1 MSLYLIVYPLLVAA
15 VLAFQPYGVEK
26 NNLSDNLT
34 LNLALG
40 SSNVLRYTIALVLL
54 TIDPSGGMEYDV
66 SPMLGGTTIV
76 FGYDY
81 TSALLVSLSC
91 FLVEPMVL
99 ALSNTEHNSQKAQLA
114 LVFIATALINA
125 AFTTTD
131 YIVFYVA
138 FEAVLMPL
146 YVMVGLYGGSPT
158 RVRSALLLFLYTLAG
173 SLFMLLGLLSLYSH
187 TGTTDMTVLQ
197 NISLD
202 PSVQQYLFVC
212 FGLALLVKTPV
223 VPFHIWL
230 PRAHA
235 DAPLPGSMLLA
246 GTVLKLATYGVYRLV
261 LPVLPDACDYFA
273 PLVQTLAVVS
283 LIYSS
288 LATLRSVDTKQVIAY
303 SSVGHMAVVVL
314 GLFSNSVIGISGAL
328 LLSLAH
334 GLISPAL
341 FVLVGGVLYDR
352 YHTRSITYYRGMASV
367 MPVFTVVFFFAILAN
382 MGTPLTANWVGEFM
396 ALAGVM
402 EQSFLAC
409 VLGATGI
416 TFSAAYSVWLW
427 SRISAGTLSPYLS
440 VAGDLTRVEAM
451 TVIPL
456 IVITLV
462 LGIIPGVLLSGLE
475 YEASL
480 LLYNVPAV

>member
-1 MSLYLIVYPLLVAA
+1 MIMYLIAYPIITAIYLAWQPTEGGANPEQATGITLTMAMASSQTLRYMVCLMLLATDPWGAMEYHEFIGIGAPLL
-15 VLAFQPYGVEK
+15 FGV
-26 NNLSDNLT
+26 
-34 LNLALG
+34 
-40 SSNVLRYTIALVLL
+40 
-54 TIDPSGGMEYDV
+54 
-66 SPMLGGTTIV
+66 
-76 FGYDY
+76 DY
-81 TSALLVSLSC
+81 TSMLLVTLSC

-99 ALSNTEHNSQKAQLA
+99 ALADTPHASQKAQLA
-114 LVFIATALINA
+114 LVFLATALINA

-173 SLFMLLGLLSLYSH
+173 SLFMLLGILGLYSH
-187 TGTTDMTVLQ
+187 TGTTDMTVLHHV
-197 NISLD
+197 SLD
-202 PSVQQYLFVC
+202 PAVQRYLFVC
-212 FGLALLVKTPV
+212 FGLALMVKTPI

-261 LPVLPDACDYFA
+261 LPVLPDACDYYA

-288 LATLRSVDTKQVIAY
+288 LATLRSVDTKQLIAY

-341 FVLVGGVLYDR
+341 FVMVGGVLYNR
-352 YHTRSITYYRGMASV
+352 YHTRSISYYRGMASV
-367 MPVFTVVFFFAILAN
+367 MPVFTVVFFFAICAN
-382 MGTPLTANWVGEFM
+382 MGVPLSVNWVGEFM

-409 VLGATGI
+409 ALGATGI
-416 TFSAAYSVWLW
+416 VLSACYSTWLW
-427 SRISAGTLSPYLS
+427 ARISAGTLSPYLTI
-440 VAGDLTRVEAM
+440 AGDLTRTEAM
-451 TVIPL
+451 TVLPL
-456 IVITLV
+456 IIMTLF
-462 LGIIPGVLLSGLE
+462 LGVIPGVLLSGLE
-475 YEASL
+475 VEASA
-480 LLYNVPAV
+480 LLYSVPTV